1 MQIINERSRLIGPTL
16 FNLLTYKFT
25 NLFNLL
31 LLFSLIASVYNYD
44 SLINIT
50 TNIDSLQQTVAI
62 KWFHENKMIV
72 NPEKFQAMYLIN
84 VYKITLMLN
93 LLLVQRKLNFCLYI
107 YKNCLKPQIN
117 SA

>member
-44 SLINIT
+44 SLIIT
-50 TNIDSLQQTVAI
+50 TNIDSLQQIVAI
-62 KWFHENKMIV
+62 K
-72 NPEKFQAMYLIN
+72 
-84 VYKITLMLN
+84 
-93 LLLVQRKLNFCLYI
+93 
-107 YKNCLKPQIN
+107 
-117 SA
+117 